1 MAEGK
6 EMKVRSIRL
15 DDDTYQRLKEIVT
28 EVGGNQADALQRMV
42 NAYYMQE
49 QRAALPDY
57 KSSLDEFES
66 YITSLLS
73 MYTQALRSRQD
84 ARRAVMQE
92 FDATLKSKD
101 NLIMDLQ
108 DKLNKARLD
117 LKVAEATEKEALD
130 ESKKLQGIIS
140 ELQSKLQDKDK
151 LSQALTDSCNSL
163 KGKIEQ
169 LQADA
174 GEINALR
181 EQVKALESER
191 DRAIREHVSIKE
203 QLRQQTNQ
211 AQLTLD
217 RALLDADRTHQQK
230 LQDMINEYQNKYF
243 GLLKQMQTQATSTVK
258 HGSPTLL
265 APESSEAPAPT
276 PTTKK

>member
-1 MAEGK
+1 MAEELK
-6 EMKVRSIRL
+6 PRSIRL
-15 DDDTYQRLKEIVT
+15 SDTVYKQLKEIAEGT
-28 EVGGNQADALQRMV
+28 RGSTQDIMQMLV
-42 NAYYMQE
+42 NTYYLQE
-49 QRAALPDY
+49 QKVALPDY
-57 KSSLDEFES
+57 KSNIDEFEK
-66 YITSLLS
+66 YITALVS
-73 MYTQALRSRQD
+73 MYTQSLQAQQD
-84 ARRAVMQE
+84 TRRAVMQE